1 MPAQRSNIKEGS
13 VMEGIFAMYCAAYLI
28 DPESGKN
35 KNKIESFIND
45 LRVHTSLSDL
55 ITKGKKSVDYNR
67 TFPKHAGPARKHFG
81 GSGSTMSIVSGK
93 DAKSMVKDSPK
104 YKTLSKNL
112 PNTDRFFE
120 TVKVKGYPDFSQV
133 ELKVRVKE
141 AETGDYYGANL
152 ERILAEEEK
161 KGKST
166 FRDEKYESIKQ
177 RMKFLIN
184 NKESQFFRSLKQT
197 KERYLINKESD
208 VIHWTVDADGIAGET
223 SGGDIKQDV
232 TIQIFADGKRILKEE
247 LNFSLKADSKTIH
260 GGSVYDGMEVVYEM
274 FSGVIAETDRKQGL
288 DFMNDVRNQPS
299 DIARKDAI
307 DSLWKLLGRS
317 IPTQPDYKWNN
328 YFWDVLEKRLFGS
341 SDKYVGKIQLLE
353 MNRQELSEISQNGF
367 KRLRNSGIELFPQYR
382 KSKPTA
388 AAPGDIRIMPK
399 YANGIV
405 ETDTAKAI
413 FVMRPSYLH
422 TGPKDA
428 SGKRQGKAYPKKI
441 MIELGKKFSVVHD
454 ENWDDFFE
462 KELVE

>member
-1 MPAQRSNIKEGS
+1 MLLIIATVAVLGVLLLFIWDTSRDQESNSKIFSYYTPFYAESIVTHEYLSTPESVWKSLTDLGSYQSWFPNIKRLLPDSKTDRYVHQFSFNEFSLLPGAGLLLRPNS
-13 VMEGIFAMYCAAYLI
+13 WSPFYKSRVVVV
-28 DPESGKN
+28 N
-35 KNKIESFIND
+35 KNKEISFDFKI
-45 LRVHTSLSDL
+45 
-55 ITKGKKSVDYNR
+55 
-67 TFPKHAGPARKHFG
+67 
-81 GSGSTMSIVSGK
+81 
-93 DAKSMVKDSPK
+93 SPL
-104 YKTLSKNL
+104 Y
-112 PNTDRFFE
+112 RE
-120 TVKVKGYPDFSQV
+120 Y
-133 ELKVRVKE
+133 
-141 AETGDYYGANL
+141 
-152 ERILAEEEK
+152 I
-161 KGKST
+161 
-166 FRDEKYESIKQ
+166 
-177 RMKFLIN
+177 
-184 NKESQFFRSLKQT
+184 
-197 KERYLINKESD
+197 
-208 VIHWTVDADGIAGET
+208 
-223 SGGDIKQDV
+223 
-232 TIQIFADGKRILKEE
+232 
-247 LNFSLKADSKTIH
+247 NFSLKADSKTIH

-288 DFMNDVRNQPS
+288 DFMDDVRNQPS

-307 DSLWKLLGRS
+307 DGLWKLLGS
-317 IPTQPDYKWNN
+317 VIPVQPDFKWND

-341 SDKYVGKIQLLE
+341 SDSYNGKIQLLE

-454 ENWDDFFE
+454 ENWDEFFR